1 MWDRGADLAFLG
13 SAACLL
19 QAGSCLVAAESWR
32 ALPTSGRRRRWTGS
46 RFRLAPLKS
55 PGQSHMLT
63 PLPSGPNAS
72 RVPDFMV
79 TIRDV
84 AKTSGFSITTV
95 SIVLNDAPLARYIPL
110 ETKNHIKK
118 VAKKLRYRPN
128 VFARSLRS
136 KRSNTVGV
144 IVFDIT
150 DPYCTHILRGIEKS
164 LYQSSYIPILTDA
177 QNDRTRFERYLEMLL
192 DRRVEGLI
200 ALANSLL
207 LDLDILAV
215 LEKRRVPTVLI
226 GREMKPLA
234 MSSVI
239 VDNVAG
245 ARAALEHLLTLGHR
259 QIAFIRGPK
268 MLADSR
274 ERWKGVRTFAHD
286 SGLALDPK
294 MIVDLADPYDP
305 PAGIEG
311 GYQLTQELL
320 RRKRPFTAIMA
331 FDDMTAFG
339 VIRALTKSRLKVPE
353 DCSVIGFDDVWPAAF
368 YTPPLTTVRQP
379 METMGAIGVGILLD
393 AIHASLQ
400 KQAFTPLH
408 RKVAPELLVRE
419 STKALSPP

>member
-1 MWDRGADLAFLG
+1 
-13 SAACLL
+13 
-19 QAGSCLVAAESWR
+19 
-32 ALPTSGRRRRWTGS
+32 
-46 RFRLAPLKS
+46 
-55 PGQSHMLT
+55 MLT
-63 PLPSGPNAS
+63 PPPSGPNAL
-72 RVPDFMV
+72 RVPNFMV
-79 TIRDV
+79 TIRDI

-95 SIVLNDAPLARYIPL
+95 SIVLNDAPLARNIPL

-128 VFARSLRS
+128 VLARSLRS
-136 KRSNTVGV
+136 KRTNPVGV

-164 LYQSSYIPILTDA
+164 LYQFSYIPILTDA

-192 DRRVEGLI
+192 DRRVEGLLT
-200 ALANSLL
+200 LANSLL

-215 LEKRRVPTVLI
+215 LEKRHVPTVLI
-226 GREMKPLA
+226 GREMKPQA
-234 MSSVI
+234 MSAVI

-245 ARAALEHLLTLGHR
+245 ARAALEHLFTLGHR

-286 SGLALDPK
+286 TGLALDPK

-305 PAGIEG
+305 TAGIEG
-311 GYQLTQELL
+311 GYKLTQELL

-339 VIRALTKSRLKVPE
+339 VIRALNKSRLKVPE
-353 DCSVIGFDDVWPAAF
+353 DCSVIGFDDVSPAAF

-393 AIHASLQ
+393 AINASLQ
-400 KQAFTPLH
+400 NRAFTPLH

-419 STKALSPP
+419 STKALSSP